1 MLSKKIMTL
10 FTASL
15 SAGSLMLV
23 GCTPQTQAQL
33 DNQTKTQF
41 ETQPETIQAQQGV
54 SDIPTQNQVADVPFV
69 PTPQPVVDEM
79 LRLARPTSNDVIY
92 DLGSGDGRIIITAAQ
107 QYGAR
112 GVGIDINPDLVQR
125 SRNRAEEAGVTDR
138 VSFQQQDLFQTD
150 LSEASIVTLYL
161 LPSVNM
167 RLLPK
172 LLQELRPGTRIV
184 SHNYDFGDWKPER
197 VVQVESSS
205 GGQHTVYYWVVP
217 EDVSKLR

>member
-1 MLSKKIMTL
+1 MLAKKIMTL
-10 FTASL
+10 FAAGL

-23 GCTPQTQAQL
+23 GCGTQNQAQL
-33 DNQTKTQF
+33 DNQTQ
-41 ETQPETIQAQQGV
+41 TQPEILQVQQGV
-54 SDIPTQNQVADVPFV
+54 SDIPTENRTADVPFV
-69 PTPQPVVDEM
+69 PTPEPVVDEM
-79 LRLARPTSNDVIY
+79 LRLARPTSNDVLY
-92 DLGSGDGRIIITAAQ
+92 DLGSGDGRIVIKAAKD
-107 QYGAR
+107 YGTK

-125 SRNRAEEAGVTDR
+125 SRKNAEEAGVADR

-150 LSEASIVTLYL
+150 LSQASIVTLYL

-197 VVQVESSS
+197 VVQVESTS

-217 EDVSKLR
+217 EDVSSLK